1 MQVIPLSKTANI
13 YVAYGG
19 GSLKFGA
26 CQWNNNMRCWLTD
39 IQFLDVEVLRVPLR
53 SGTNILKQFAFDF
66 GILIVNR
73 NSPTKDPGS
82 FASIAAYILDADEIG
97 EIV

>member
-19 GSLKFGA
+19 GSLKFGV

-39 IQFLDVEVLRVPLR
+39 ISYMGVEVLRVPLR
-53 SGTNILKQFAFDF
+53 SGTNILKQFALHF
-66 GILIVNR
+66 GILVVNR
-73 NSPTKDPGS
+73 NSPSSDPGS
-82 FASIAAYILDADEIG
+82 FNSIAAYILDADEIG
-97 EIV
+97 SIV